1 MKATAPKNKES
12 CSLFLTNSGSSITI
26 LSAKERASFVI
37 PSRRPTIAT
46 NCLYV
51 NLKLPIALPEQ
62 VSRTFYADKD
72 IDTDISEINDGIYRI
87 SGLVPRY
94 QITFNQFLIDDE
106 NPTLIHTGPIG
117 MYEKIADKVR
127 EVISLEKL
135 ANVAF
140 LHFESDEWGG
150 MDFLKAPKARL
161 LCSDLTSKL
170 NLSGWNNVPVDHISF
185 WENETLKT
193 GKKTFRF
200 IMTPHVHHWDSMMM
214 FEETTKSLFP
224 SDLFIQP
231 GQHKPVTSD
240 DLSKDMIQLYNIT
253 GIFASEEP
261 VRKTAQKLVKLDP
274 KLICPMHG
282 SAFDSSVFPK
292 YVDALMNEKYAYSN
306 KLLGRE
312 LEEKSFNGGL

>member
-1 MKATAPKNKES
+1 MRRSAGPSHREVISLQKWILCYPFGCNWKLKRFLQSTTA
-12 CSLFLTNSGSSITI
+12 TNS
-26 LSAKERASFVI
+26 
-37 PSRRPTIAT
+37 
-46 NCLYV
+46 LYV
-51 NLKLPIALPEQ
+51 NLKLYIALPEE

-72 IDTDISEINDGIYRI
+72 VEVDISEINDGMYRI
-87 SGLVPRY
+87 SGLVPGF
-94 QITFNQFLIDDE
+94 QIAFNQLLSDDD

-117 MYEKIADKVR
+117 MYEKIAEKVK
-127 EVISLEKL
+127 EVIPLEKL
-135 ANVAF
+135 TNVAF

-161 LCSDLTSKL
+161 LCSELSSKL
-170 NLSGWNNVPVDHISF
+170 NLTGWYNVPVDHISF

-193 GKKTFRF
+193 GKKTFSF

-231 GQHKPVTSD
+231 GQHKPVISD
-240 DLSKDMIQLYNIT
+240 DLSKDMIQLYNIA

-261 VRKTAQKLVKLDP
+261 VRKTVQKLVKLGP

-292 YVDALMNEKYAYSN
+292 YVDALMNERYAYSN

-312 LEEKSFNGGL
+312 LEEIPITSGL

>member
-1 MKATAPKNKES
+1 M
-12 CSLFLTNSGSSITI
+12 
-26 LSAKERASFVI
+26 
-37 PSRRPTIAT
+37 IAT

-51 NLKLPIALPEQ
+51 NLQLTVALPEQ

-72 IDTDISEINDGIYRI
+72 VDVDISEINDGIYRI
-87 SGLVPRY
+87 SGLISRY

-117 MYEKIADKVR
+117 MYEKIADKVK
-127 EVISLEKL
+127 EVIPLEKL

-161 LCSDLTSKL
+161 VCGELTSRL

-185 WENETLKT
+185 WENEILKT
-193 GKKTFRF
+193 GRRTFRF

-231 GQHKPVTSD
+231 GQHKPVTSE

-261 VRKTAQKLVKLDP
+261 VRRTVQKLVKMNP

-282 SAFDSSVFPK
+282 SAFDSSVLPK
-292 YVDALMNEKYAYSN
+292 YVDALMNEKYAYST
-306 KLLGRE
+306 KLLGRD
-312 LEEKSFNGGL
+312 LEEKPLNDGL

>member
-1 MKATAPKNKES
+1 MQWVAKK
-12 CSLFLTNSGSSITI
+12 F
-26 LSAKERASFVI
+26 SAS
-37 PSRRPTIAT
+37 TIAT
-46 NCLYV
+46 NSLYV
-51 NLKLPIALPEQ
+51 NIQLITALPEQ

-72 IDTDISEINDGIYRI
+72 VDVDISEINDGIYRI
-87 SGLVPRY
+87 SGLISRY

-117 MYEKIADKVR
+117 MYEKIADKVK
-127 EVISLEKL
+127 EVIPLEKL

-161 LCSDLTSKL
+161 VCGELTSRL

-185 WENETLKT
+185 WENEILKT
-193 GKKTFRF
+193 GRRTFRF

-231 GQHKPVTSD
+231 GQHKPVTSE

-261 VRKTAQKLVKLDP
+261 VRRTVQKLVKMNP

-282 SAFDSSVFPK
+282 SAFDSSVLPK
-292 YVDALMNEKYAYSN
+292 YVDALMNEKYAYSS
-306 KLLGRE
+306 KLLGRD
-312 LEEKSFNGGL
+312 LEEKPLNDGL